1 MVAANTTAAAHRKRM
16 SLNRLADFSG
26 LNRPHL
32 LRVTSGKADATI
44 GWLAQLA
51 DTLGIELSA
60 LFDPAVLNS
69 APPTSGGKVAAR
81 TGRAVASAGRSG
93 KARVRRR

>member
-1 MVAANTTAAAHRKRM
+1 MVAENIKAAARRTRM

-32 LRVTSGKADATI
+32 LRVTSGKADATV

-51 DTLGIELSA
+51 DTLGIELRT
-60 LFDPAVLNS
+60 LFDPDVLEAP
-69 APPTSGGKVAAR
+69 APPKKPKPASGR
-81 TGRAVASAGRSG
+81 RSG
-93 KARVRRR
+93 KTAVRHR